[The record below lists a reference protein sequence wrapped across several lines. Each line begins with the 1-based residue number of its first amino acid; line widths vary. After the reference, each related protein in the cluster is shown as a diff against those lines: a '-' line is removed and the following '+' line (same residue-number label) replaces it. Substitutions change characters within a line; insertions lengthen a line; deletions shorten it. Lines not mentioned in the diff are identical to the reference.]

1 MDTGGLRMT
10 PITLHHASI
19 RVADL
24 TRSIAFYEGLLGLRP
39 IARPDFGLP
48 GRWYGVGG
56 GQLHLIEGAA
66 AGGALDPT
74 GPHFAIAVADL
85 DAARGEL
92 AAAGVETLD
101 PGGSQLWLRDP
112 DGNVIELT
120 NAPL

>member
-1 MDTGGLRMT
+1 MT
-10 PITLHHASI
+10 PTTLHHASI

-24 TRSIAFYEGLLGLRP
+24 TRSIAFYEGLLGLRA
-39 IARPDFGLP
+39 IERPELGIP

-56 GQLHLIEGAA
+56 GQLHLIEGPAPA
-66 AGGALDPT
+66 GALDPS

-85 DAARGEL
+85 DAARAEL
-92 AAAGVETLD
+92 QAANVETLD

-120 NAPL
+120 TVPV